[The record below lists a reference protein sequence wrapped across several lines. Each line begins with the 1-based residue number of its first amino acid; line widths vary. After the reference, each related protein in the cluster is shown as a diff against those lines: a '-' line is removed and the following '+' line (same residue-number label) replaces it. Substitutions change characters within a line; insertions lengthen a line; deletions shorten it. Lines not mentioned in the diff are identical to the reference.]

1 MNNSLKL
8 TNEIEVGSSP
18 DGSFRLTNLRVQH
31 YKSSLGTE
39 TFISIM
45 LEKISSVATV
55 YTSYILYLV
64 IGILLEAIGVMLL
77 ASSSRSEN
85 NGAVGPIVFG
95 LIFIIVF
102 FLTRKRRLVVASDG
116 GGVISVITKGMHVDA
131 VNGLLNDIEQAK
143 DIRVREL
150 SLK

>member
-85 NGAVGPIVFG
+85 NGAVETEWQCFW
-95 LIFIIVF
+95 LNH
-102 FLTRKRRLVVASDG
+102 RASD
-116 GGVISVITKGMHVDA
+116 
-131 VNGLLNDIEQAK
+131 K
-143 DIRVREL
+143 DIFSPIEYCHPIQVLNLHRKVL
-150 SLK
+150 AQGK